1 MALLALGELGG
12 DELRG
17 RALHHLLIE
26 AGNELVVK
34 LAVPQQIARLEER
47 RADGHVGLGR
57 ANALADRAG
66 GMADF
71 ESHVPETIKNR
82 FGDRFAPRGLLV
94 GKQEQEIDVGT
105 GGEHAA
111 AVAACGD
118 DRHALGFG
126 RILRR
131 IEVLDRELEQHAH
144 DLVLHGGQPLGAA
157 PPVPVGKQQP
167 LDAGAAARERATQV
181 ARDRQSQLAR
191 VAGVDFGQ
199 ALEFGRDANRIEKF
213 GFPGRLSQ
221 GQHGFMA
228 IAKRRR
234 RVIPN
239 RAAWAHIVS
248 PCGEDSVL
256 PRTGPE

>member
-1 MALLALGELGG
+1 MLSPPDHTARANTLIDIDATAADLARLRDIYAGREREMRTAMAQRLKSSLAE
-12 DELRG
+12 G
-17 RALHHLLIE
+17 RAAAEQMLL
-26 AGNELVVK
+26 K
-34 LAVPQQIARLEER
+34 
-47 RADGHVGLGR
+47 
-57 ANALADRAG
+57 
-66 GMADF
+66 
-71 ESHVPETIKNR
+71 
-82 FGDRFAPRGLLV
+82 
-94 GKQEQEIDVGT
+94 
-105 GGEHAA
+105 
-111 AVAACGD
+111 
-118 DRHALGFG
+118 DRHG
-126 RILRR
+126 RKCAERLCVMQDDIIRMLF
-131 IEVLDRELEQHAH
+131 
-144 DLVLHGGQPLGAA
+144 DL
-157 PPVPVGKQQP
+157 VGKQQP
-167 LDAGAAARERATQV
+167 LDAGAAVRERATQV

-228 IAKRRR
+228 IAKRGR